1 MKIPGLIQIERHVR
15 HYKNKF
21 KQKMNLLSEIA
32 EISAIKTAIIDPH
45 IGLLTLRLK
54 EASVLQ
60 KYHHVFYKIKEND
73 ICIDCGANIGRV
85 SDMFLQMGAEVHAFE
100 PHRDLYNMLLYK
112 YKGNSK
118 IKLHNQAVGAEN
130 TKMPFRVAPNES
142 EYFLTFTQGASVC
155 VFDALGGYETVAD
168 YDTEVIDLCE
178 YLQENIVNKG
188 KRVYIL
194 KIDIEGAEW
203 DLLEK
208 IIQTKIY
215 EYCDYIFCEE
225 HSRFVQ
231 DGNQR
236 LEKINNLI
244 NENNIKNIYLDWV

>member
-1 MKIPGLIQIERHVR
+1 MKIPGLIQIERWIR
-15 HYKNKF
+15 ICRN
-21 KQKMNLLSEIA
+21 NIRLSLIPELLELY
-32 EISAIKTAIIDPH
+32 AIRAAICDSH

-100 PHRDLYNMLLYK
+100 PHRDLHNMLLYK
-112 YKGNSK
+112 YKDNSK
-118 IKLHNQAVGAEN
+118 IKLHNQAVGTQN
-130 TKMPFRVAPNES
+130 TKIPFKIIDNES
-142 EYFLTFTQGASVC
+142 ENYLALSQGASVC
-155 VFDALGGYETVAD
+155 NVDTAD
-168 YDTEVIDLCE
+168 YKTVFEYDIEMIDLCE
-178 YLQENIVNKG
+178 YIQKNIVNEG

>member
-1 MKIPGLIQIERHVR
+1 MKIPGLIQIERFIRVFR
-15 HYKNKF
+15 NKIRW
-21 KQKMNLLSEIA
+21 NLIPELA
-32 EISAIKTAIIDPH
+32 ELYAIKAAMCDSH

-100 PHRDLYNMLLYK
+100 PYRDLYNMLLYK

-118 IKLHNQAVGAEN
+118 IKLHNQALGAEN

-142 EYFLTFTQGASVC
+142 EYFLTSTQGASIC
-155 VFDALGGYETVAD
+155 VFDTLGGYETVSD
-168 YDTEVIDLCE
+168 YEAEVIDLCE
-178 YLQENIVNKG
+178 YIQKNIVNEG